1 MSNITLFF
9 FGCAPE
15 EGGMEISSCDE
26 ESAVEAGALTKIRG
40 VCFAVRARFLLG
52 GLVAAVGGMSYL
64 GLR

>member
-1 MSNITLFF
+1 
-9 FGCAPE
+9 
-15 EGGMEISSCDE
+15 MEISSCDE

-40 VCFAVRARFLLG
+40 VCFAVRGRFLLG